1 MAPFP
6 VSVSVRGLGLRF
18 GDERRVPSVLDR
30 LDLDVAAGEFLCI
43 VGPTGCGKSSLL
55 NLLAGLAL
63 PSSGEILL
71 NGVPLRGLNRQAG
84 YLFQTDA
91 LLPWRNARDNV
102 AAGLEFRGSR
112 RSEARRVAEDWLAR
126 VGLAEAAHRYP
137 HELSGGMKKR
147 VALAQML
154 AIDPQLLLLDE
165 PFSALDVQT
174 RAAMENELL
183 RLWSAERRTVV
194 FITHDL
200 EEAIALGDRV
210 VVLSAG
216 PGSHIVGD
224 YQVTLPRPREVEEI
238 RLTPAFIE
246 LRRQI
251 WALLREQ
258 VQLSS

>member
-1 MAPFP
+1 M
-6 VSVSVRGLGLRF
+6 
-18 GDERRVPSVLDR
+18 LDQ
-30 LDLDVAAGEFLCI
+30 LDLDIAAGEFLCI

-55 NLLAGLAL
+55 NMLAGLAM
-63 PSSGEILL
+63 PSAGKILL
-71 NGVPLRGLNRQAG
+71 NGVPLLGLNRNAG

-112 RSEARRVAEDWLAR
+112 RAEARHMAEDWLSR
-126 VGLAEAAHRYP
+126 VGLADAGHRYP

-154 AIDPQLLLLDE
+154 AVDPQLLLLDE

-200 EEAIALGDRV
+200 EEAIALGDRI

-216 PGSHIVGD
+216 PGSHVVGD
-224 YQVTLPRPREVEEI
+224 YQVDLPRPREVEEI
-238 RLTPAFIE
+238 RLTPEFLE
-246 LRRQI
+246 LRREI
-251 WALLREQ
+251 WGLLRAQ
-258 VQLSS
+258 VRAPS

>member
-1 MAPFP
+1 MTPGA
-6 VSVSVRGLGLRF
+6 VSVSVRGLALRF
-18 GDERRVPSVLDR
+18 GDEARAPFVLDQ
-30 LDLDVAAGEFLCI
+30 LDLDIAAGEFLCI

-55 NLLAGLAL
+55 NMLAGLAM
-63 PSSGEILL
+63 PSAGKILL
-71 NGVPLRGLNRQAG
+71 NGVPLLGLNRKAG

-112 RSEARRVAEDWLAR
+112 RAEARHMAEDWLSR
-126 VGLAEAAHRYP
+126 VGLADAGHRYP

-154 AIDPQLLLLDE
+154 AVDPQLLLLDE

-200 EEAIALGDRV
+200 EEAIALGDRI

-216 PGSHIVGD
+216 PGSHVVGD
-224 YQVTLPRPREVEEI
+224 YQVDLPRPREVEEI
-238 RLTPAFIE
+238 RLTPEFLE
-246 LRRQI
+246 LRREI
-251 WALLREQ
+251 WGLLRAQ
-258 VQLSS
+258 VRAPS